1 MRWNL
6 SGEPCSG
13 AAVDSTTF
21 DSKAYNPG
29 IKCDCSISNSTC
41 HITQL
46 VYSMDAVG
54 PIPEGLWTLV
64 YLTHLYVHDYFFT
77 VVLCYEFLES

>member
-13 AAVDSTTF
+13 AAVDSTDI
-21 DSKAYNPG
+21 DSLEYNPG
-29 IKCDCSISNSTC
+29 IKCDCSFPNSTC
-41 HITQL
+41 HITRL
-46 VYSMDAVG
+46 KVYAMDAEG

-64 YLTHLYVHDYFFT
+64 YLTNL
-77 VVLCYEFLES
+77 